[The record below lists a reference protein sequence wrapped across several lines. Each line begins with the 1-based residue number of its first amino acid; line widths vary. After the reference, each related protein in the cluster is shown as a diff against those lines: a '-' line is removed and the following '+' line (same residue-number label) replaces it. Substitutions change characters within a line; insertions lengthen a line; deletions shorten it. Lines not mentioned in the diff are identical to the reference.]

1 MFWVSLILQVW
12 MVDSFFH
19 EASMKTFEAKE
30 SVANNALFGYSISYE
45 SSNKRLIAG
54 APKGDVMGQVYT
66 IEIGSESTQRIKF
79 EYLEANLRFAN
90 KTRTQSWLG
99 TSVAASDDFFVT
111 CAPRYTEDKKIRY
124 HRNDKRFVN
133 YGVCGIEDKN
143 SSLTFLKPMTTKDRQ
158 RNATELIERAMD
170 NFGWSIKVMKPDGI
184 VLIGGPSQIAGR
196 VIVYE
201 QAKKY
206 PNKPPIL
213 INKNILLNDP
223 VRFNFGYSITYGNF
237 FGDKSV
243 EYAVSTTYGDVGFP
257 KVYIFNSKYAH
268 INTLVHDEIGTLFGG
283 CLCTVRLSADYDSLL
298 IGAPLYA
305 RTAYESDTGA
315 VYVFQPN
322 SDTSPTFTLKKI
334 IKAKTPGGHFG
345 LSIANL
351 GDMDG
356 DGRDEVAIAAPY
368 ENDGAVYIYTGKA
381 LVSEPEKYMMKIKPE
396 GFQTFGLSLATLWDY
411 DDNGSNGLAIGA
423 PESNKIAILRS
434 FASVTVN
441 LRTEFPILQFDSH
454 KSDENISFKVI
465 LSVVYP
471 KKAKNVTADIKVTA
485 ELTDGKSKFVNNPEM
500 GIYTYTQ
507 SLNDKLSS
515 YNHSIPVKVVIPR
528 KDVFQVISYKITV
541 ELMEDPMK
549 IPFDPSRVLLSESST
564 LFEQDTKTSSRCTG
578 ARCMP
583 NLEPT
588 LTTSLMDKYII
599 GSTEREYF
607 NISVFNSGDNAYAPC
622 IKVEARGVR
631 ILKASKDCV
640 LGLNEEFICS
650 PTIAVLKGHTWNIP
664 NMEMEMNTLKSEDY
678 NIFIK
683 YDLYSHCDDTT
694 DRKTFENP
702 IKLYPDLNFE
712 IKGQSNP
719 SDIINTT
726 VNELKDFQ
734 KQIKHVYTITN
745 DGVTNWVDL
754 QFQISFNHSDHINV
768 FNSSALVYP
777 ESGAIQC
784 AMKNVSEVI
793 FACTFSLNRKQKAQI
808 HISIEL
814 LKDSF
819 GTDDEDSTAEI
830 VTNLYLV
837 NFAKYNVASDTFLSL
852 STSLHISS
860 TRVALWIIILSS
872 LLGLLLLIII
882 AFIMYKCGFFRR
894 NNREK
899 LEGLKESVHRQ
910 SVYRKSMRASMLA
923 AAKSNAE
930 ENSELILNDE
940 DLQSE

>member
-1 MFWVSLILQVW
+1 MFWVLLLLQVW

-19 EASMKTFEAKE
+19 ESSMKTIKAPK
-30 SVANNALFGYSISYE
+30 SVANNGLFGYSISYE
-45 SSNKRLIAG
+45 TSKKRLIAG
-54 APKGDVMGQVYT
+54 APKGHDIGQVYA
-66 IEIGSESTQRIKF
+66 IEIGSERNVSQKIAFKELDTNHYHR
-79 EYLEANLRFAN
+79 N
-90 KTRTQSWLG
+90 KRRAQSWWLG

-111 CAPRYTEDKKIRY
+111 CAPRYTQDEPINRSNKNDKK
-124 HRNDKRFVN
+124 FVN
-133 YGVCGIEDKN
+133 YGVCGIEGNN
-143 SSLTFLKPMTTKDRQ
+143 SSLKLLMPMGNEDRQ
-158 RNATELIERAMD
+158 RNATAIVENAMD
-170 NFGWSIKVMKPDGI
+170 NFGWSIKIKEPEDI
-184 VLIGGPSQIAGR
+184 VLIGGPSQITGR

-201 QAKKY
+201 QAKKN
-206 PNKPPIL
+206 PNKYPIL
-213 INKNILLNDP
+213 INKYILPNDP

-243 EYAVSTTYGDVGFP
+243 EYAVSTTYGDVGFA
-257 KVYIFNSKYAH
+257 KVYFFNSKYAH
-268 INTLVHDEIGTLFGG
+268 INTLIHEEIGTLFGG
-283 CLCTVRLSADYDSLL
+283 CLCAVRLSADYDSLL

-305 RTAYESDTGA
+305 RSAYESDTGA
-315 VYVFQPN
+315 VYVFKPN
-322 SDTSPTFTLKKI
+322 SDTSPTMLTFKKI
-334 IKAKTPGGHFG
+334 IKAKTPGGRFG
-345 LSIANL
+345 LTIVNI

-356 DGRDEVAIAAPY
+356 DGKDEVAIAAPY
-368 ENDGAVYIYTGKA
+368 EDDGAVYIYTGKA
-381 LVSEPEKYMMKIKPE
+381 LDSEPGKYMMKIKPE

-423 PESNKIAILRS
+423 PESDKILVLRS

-441 LRTEFPILQFDSH
+441 LRTEFPLLQF
-454 KSDENISFKVI
+454 KSNKIDENITFKVI
-465 LSVVYP
+465 LSVIYP
-471 KKAKNVTADIKVTA
+471 KKAKNVTGDLKVTA
-485 ELTDGKSKFVNNPEM
+485 ELTDGKSKFVNNPEK
-500 GIYTYTQ
+500 GIYTYTH

-528 KDVFQVISYKITV
+528 KDVFQVISYRITV
-541 ELMEDPMK
+541 ELMENPMT
-549 IPFDPSRVLLSESST
+549 IPFDPSRVLLSESSR

-583 NLEPT
+583 NLKPT

-607 NISVFNSGDNAYAPC
+607 NISIYNSGDNAYAPC
-622 IKVEARGVR
+622 MKVEVRGVR

-640 LGLNEEFICS
+640 LGLYEEFICS
-650 PTIAVLKGHTWNIP
+650 PTISVLKGNTWNI
-664 NMEMEMNTLKSEDY
+664 NYMEMEMNTLKSEDDS
-678 NIFIK
+678 ILIK

-694 DRKTFENP
+694 DKKTFNNS
-702 IKLYPDLNFE
+702 IKLYPESNFE

-726 VNELKDFQ
+726 INELKDFQ

-754 QFQISFNHSDHINV
+754 EFKILFNNSEHINV

-784 AMKNVSEVI
+784 AMDNYSGVI
-793 FACTFSLNRKQKAQI
+793 FVCNFPLNRKQKAQI

-819 GTDDEDSTAEI
+819 DAKDEDTTTEI
-830 VTNLYLV
+830 VTELYLV
-837 NFAKYNVASDTFLSL
+837 TKDERFDTFLSL

-882 AFIMYKCGFFRR
+882 AFIMYKITNFEPQT
-894 NNREK
+894 NNITFEND
-899 LEGLKESVHRQ
+899 LK
-910 SVYRKSMRASMLA
+910 
-923 AAKSNAE
+923 
-930 ENSELILNDE
+930 
-940 DLQSE
+940 